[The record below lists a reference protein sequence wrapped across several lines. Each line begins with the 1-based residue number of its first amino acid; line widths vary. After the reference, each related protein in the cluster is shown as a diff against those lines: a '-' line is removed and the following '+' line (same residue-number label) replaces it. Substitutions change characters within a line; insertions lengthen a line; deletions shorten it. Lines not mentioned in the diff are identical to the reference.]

1 MTLANGQ
8 RPCHDRAGSG
18 SNRPS
23 RFVRY
28 RWAVAVA
35 LACVVVIAQAP
46 LAGALPRPAVI
57 AEPGAVE
64 FTVTGGSLGLGGVD
78 VPLPG
83 CNPDGTGC
91 LSFGATIGPDGRFVV
106 GADDVQLPR
115 VDLPLDQL
123 GLALPIGL
131 DLEVFLAGPTTGLIA
146 PDAGLVTLSLG
157 IGIRLV
163 PDLSALGPLAVFA
176 RGASCGLGPIQLS
189 LTSGGSGDVTGVPYD
204 PATGAATVVDGNY
217 DVPALGCSPLLT
229 AILPLL
235 AGDALGGVDVTGLL
249 STANAA
255 LGLPSLAG
263 SSSVAFD
270 VVVSRIADG
279 QRVALVAG
287 GALWPGSGFV
297 DVPGGSYFD
306 QAVQW
311 LKAHQIT
318 TGLGGS
324 TRTFGP
330 GVAVNRGQMAAFL
343 WRMMDR
349 RTAPGTCDFTDVAPS
364 AFFARSTCW
373 LKANDITTGVGGVTS
388 VFAPTRD
395 MTRGEMALFLWRLA
409 GRPSGSPPSTFTDLM
424 DGAAYVPAVAWLEA
438 NSITT
443 GVNGDPTRFA
453 PGAVVTRAQMAS
465 FLYRLAS
472 NAGAWGQ
479 TATLPTTLING
490 PGLGVSPGQ

>member
-1 MTLANGQ
+1 MGFLIATTGNREPFVNSRMKTT
-8 RPCHDRAGSG
+8 RPRRLVVA
-18 SNRPS
+18 
-23 RFVRY
+23 
-28 RWAVAVA
+28 AMVAVLA
-35 LACVVVIAQAP
+35 LVAAVPMASASSAQGSP
-46 LAGALPRPAVI
+46 SVI
-57 AEPGAVE
+57 AEPGAIRLAI
-64 FTVTGGSLGLGGVD
+64 TGGSLGLGGVD

-91 LSFGATIGPDGRFVV
+91 LSFGATIGADGRFVV
-106 GADDVQLPR
+106 GPADIQLPR
-115 VDLPLDQL
+115 VDLPVDQL
-123 GLALPIGL
+123 GLGLPVGL
-131 DLEVFLAGPTTGLIA
+131 GLEVYTAGPTTGLIA
-146 PDAGLVTLSLG
+146 PGAGLVTLSLG

-163 PDLSALGPLAVFA
+163 PDLSTLGSLAVFA
-176 RGASCGLGPIQLS
+176 RGASCGLGPIQLL

-204 PATGAATVVDGNY
+204 PSTGTVSLVDGNY

-235 AGDALGGVDVTGLL
+235 AGDALGGVDVAGLL
-249 STANAA
+249 STTNTALDLPAA
-255 LGLPSLAG
+255 AG
-263 SSSVAFD
+263 ASSVAFD
-270 VVVSRIADG
+270 VVVSTLTGG
-279 QRVALVAG
+279 QRTALVAG

-297 DVPGGSYFD
+297 DVPGGSHFD
-306 QAVQW
+306 QAVRW

-324 TRTFGP
+324 SRVFGP
-330 GVAVNRGQMAAFL
+330 AVAVNRGQMAAFL

-349 RTAPGTCDFTDVAPS
+349 RTAPGSCGFADVAPS

-373 LKANDITTGVGGVTS
+373 LKDRDITTGVGGVTS

-395 MTRGEMALFLWRLA
+395 LTRGEMALFLWRLA
-409 GRPSGSPPSTFTDLM
+409 GRPLGSPPSTFTDLA
-424 DGAAYVPAVAWLEA
+424 DGAAYVPAVAWLVA

-472 NAGAWGQ
+472 NAGAWGP
-479 TATLPTTLING
+479 TATLPTTLNG
-490 PGLGVSPGQ
+490 PGLGTSPGL